1 MNDKTVII
9 NVLRWRLDDIPFSF
23 QTGHHYS
30 RAHGFYIFWMFLCY
44 SHTRPNNVD
53 DVKMTN
59 KEDTTRRQSDKF
71 QFSTSISRRFIPFY
85 SSEIG
90 SCFPPFNSNNRE
102 FKKLRRQLQRKRLI
116 KIELCVQLSLL
127 GLFYV
132 DHVVQNRRTA
142 LSLAWY
148 EWFSCKGKGWKIY
161 YCELALSSEP

>member
-1 MNDKTVII
+1 METWWYTLFISDWSPLFACSWFLHFL
-9 NVLRWRLDDIPFSF
+9 NVSLLFAYASKQRRW
-23 QTGHHYS
+23 
-30 RAHGFYIFWMFLCY
+30 CE
-44 SHTRPNNVD
+44 
-53 DVKMTN
+53 MTN

-102 FKKLRRQLQRKRLI
+102 CKKLRRHI
-116 KIELCVQLSLL
+116 KIELSVKLSLL
-127 GLFYV
+127 GLFHV